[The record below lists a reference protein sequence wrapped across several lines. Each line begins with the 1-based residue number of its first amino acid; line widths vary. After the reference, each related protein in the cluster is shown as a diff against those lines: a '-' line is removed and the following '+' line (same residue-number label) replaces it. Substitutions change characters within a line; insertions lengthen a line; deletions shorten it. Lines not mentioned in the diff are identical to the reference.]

1 MEAQSI
7 NQSQAVYQKA
17 VVRGALEN
25 SKYMSE
31 YVLLL
36 IGSISVQQVSDN
48 VYLVRGYDKG
58 KNHPE
63 PHRWAVTA
71 VVEGG
76 LYHLFAYTKTDGGDI
91 GFSQQREMHRFF
103 RNMGL
108 KPEYVRG
115 KLIKKNEN

>member
-25 SKYMSE
+25 SKYMSG
-31 YVLLL
+31 YVLKL
-36 IGSISVQQVSDN
+36 IGSISVQQVSDT

-63 PHRWAVTA
+63 PHRWVVTA
-71 VVEGG
+71 VVECG
-76 LYHLFAYTKTDGGDI
+76 LYHLFGYTKTDGGAI